1 MGGRPRPSEP
11 RGVTVSDYRSA
22 WLDDELDLFR
32 DAARRFV
39 ENEIVPNDPRWRE
52 QHHVDRELWNQ
63 AGAVGLL
70 CTDIP
75 AEYGGVG
82 GDARHEAVVVEEM
95 GRRGISSFGHMVH
108 SILAHYVLNYGSEA
122 QKRNWLPRMASGELV
137 GAIAMTE
144 PGAGSDLQ
152 AVKTRAVREGS
163 EYVING
169 SKTFISNGLHAGLVG
184 VVAKT
189 DVTKGAKGISII
201 MVETKDRPGYRV
213 GRALDKIGQNGW
225 DTTELFFDDCRVPAD
240 WLLGPA
246 EGQGFVQLMRDLPYE
261 RALLALGGVA
271 AMEYALALT
280 LDYARS
286 RKAFGQ
292 ALFEM
297 QNTRFKLAD
306 VKAQVHVARV
316 FIDDC
321 IQKLKDGRLDTATA
335 SIAKLWITDTQ
346 NKVMDECLQ
355 FFGGYGYMKEYP
367 ISQLYVD
374 SRVQRIYGGANEI
387 MREIIARSL

>member
-1 MGGRPRPSEP
+1 VNPAP
-11 RGVTVSDYRSA
+11 YRSR
-22 WLDDELDLFR
+22 WMDDELELFR

-39 ENEIVPNDPRWRE
+39 ENEIVPNDERWRE
-52 QHHVDRELWNQ
+52 QHHVDREIWNK
-63 AGAVGLL
+63 AGEVGLL

-95 GRRGISSFGHMVH
+95 GRRGITSFGHMVH
-108 SILAHYVLNYGSEA
+108 SILAHYVLNYGSEK
-122 QKRNWLPRMASGELV
+122 QKRDWLPRMASGELV

-152 AVKTRAVREGS
+152 AVKMRAVREG
-163 EYVING
+163 EHYVLNG
-169 SKTFISNGLHAGLVG
+169 AKTFISNGLHAGLVG

-189 DVTKGAKGISII
+189 DPAKGSKGISIV
-201 MVETKDRPGYRV
+201 MVETKDLPGYRV
-213 GRALDKIGQNGW
+213 GRVLEKIGQHGW
-225 DTTELFFDDCRVPAD
+225 DTAELFFDDCRVPAH

-271 AMEYALALT
+271 AMEYALELT
-280 LDYARS
+280 TAYTRE

-292 ALFEM
+292 PLLEM
-297 QNTRFKLAD
+297 QNTRFKLAE
-306 VKAQVHVARV
+306 VKTQVHVARV

-321 IQKLKDGRLDTATA
+321 IDKLSAGTLDTVTA
-335 SIAKLWITDTQ
+335 SMAKYWITDAQ
-346 NKVMDECLQ
+346 CRVMDECLQ
-355 FFGGYGYMKEYP
+355 LFGGYGYMREYP
-367 ISQLYVD
+367 ISRLYAD

-387 MREIIARSL
+387 MKEIVARSL

>member
-1 MGGRPRPSEP
+1 MTEH
-11 RGVTVSDYRSA
+11 RSA
-22 WLDDELDLFR
+22 WMDDELEMFR

-52 QHHVDRELWNQ
+52 QHHVDRDLWNK
-63 AGAVGLL
+63 AGEVGLL

-75 AEYGGVG
+75 DQYGGVG

-95 GRRGISSFGHMVH
+95 GRRGITSFGHMVH

-122 QKRNWLPRMASGELV
+122 QKLDWLPRMASGELV

-152 AVKTRAVREGS
+152 AVKCRAVREGD
-163 EYVING
+163 EYVLNG
-169 SKTFISNGLHAGLVG
+169 AKTFISNGLHAGLVG

-189 DVTKGAKGISII
+189 DPAKGSKGISII
-201 MVETKDRPGYRV
+201 MVETKDLPGYRV
-213 GRALDKIGQNGW
+213 GRVLDKIGQNGW
-225 DTTELFFDDCRVPAD
+225 DTAEMFFDDCRVPASC
-240 WLLGPA
+240 LLGPA

-271 AMEYALALT
+271 GMEYALQLT
-280 LDYARS
+280 VDYTRT

-292 ALFEM
+292 ALLEM
-297 QNTRFKLAD
+297 QNTRFKLAE
-306 VKAQVHVARV
+306 VKTQVHIARV

-321 IQKLKDGRLDTATA
+321 IAKLRDGTLDTVTA
-335 SIAKLWITDTQ
+335 SMAKLWITDTQ
-346 NKVMDECLQ
+346 CRVMDECLQ
-355 FFGGYGYMKEYP
+355 LFGGYGYMKEYP
-367 ISQLYVD
+367 ISQLYAD

-387 MREIIARSL
+387 MKEIVARSL

>member
-1 MGGRPRPSEP
+1 M
-11 RGVTVSDYRSA
+11 DYRSP
-22 WLDDELDLFR
+22 WLDEELDMFR
-32 DAARRFV
+32 EAVRRFV
-39 ENEIVPNDPRWRE
+39 ENEIVPNDARWRE
-52 QHHVDRELWNQ
+52 QHHVDREIWNK
-63 AGAVGLL
+63 AGEVGLL

-82 GDARHEAVVVEEM
+82 GDARHEAVVAEEM
-95 GRRGISSFGHMVH
+95 GRRGITSFGHMVH
-108 SILAHYVLNYGSEA
+108 SILAHYVLNYGSEE

-152 AVKTRAVREGS
+152 AVKTRAVREGDH
-163 EYVING
+163 YVLNG

-189 DVTKGAKGISII
+189 DATKGAKGISIV
-201 MVETKDRPGYRV
+201 MLETRDLPGYRV
-213 GRALDKIGQNGW
+213 GRVLDKIGQNGW
-225 DTTELFFDDCRVPAD
+225 DTAEFFLDDCRVPAD
-240 WLLGPA
+240 CLLGPA

-280 LDYARS
+280 VDYTRS
-286 RKAFGQ
+286 RRAFGQ
-292 ALFEM
+292 ALLEM

-306 VKAQVHVARV
+306 VKTQVHVARV

-321 IQKLKDGRLDTATA
+321 IQKLKDGKLDTATA
-335 SIAKLWITDTQ
+335 SMAKLWITETQ
-346 NKVMDECLQ
+346 TQVMDECLQ
-355 FFGGYGYMKEYP
+355 FFGGYGYMREYP

-374 SRVQRIYGGANEI
+374 SRVQRIYGGASEV
-387 MREIIARSL
+387 MREIIARTL